1 MKKGIWVVL
10 AVVVIAIIV
19 VVAVMALGGKEE
31 KPQNQVQGE
40 QTGIK
45 IQTAEDMQKLF
56 NDINTKLQDALPRLE
71 VREVDVTD
79 ELSVTAMTGLK
90 SKNNVEAIVA
100 AEPFMSSQAFSA
112 VMVKVSDGANIE
124 EMKKEMINNID
135 MRKWICVSA
144 EKARV
149 TNYGNIIFLVMSS
162 EEWGKPVYDEFKQQ
176 VGGTVG
182 VELERIGEE

>member
-1 MKKGIWVVL
+1 MKKGIWAIL
-10 AVVVIAIIV
+10 AIV
-19 VVAVMALGGKEE
+19 VVAIVVIVAVMFLGGKDN
-31 KPQNQVQGE
+31 KQGE

-45 IQTAEDMQKLF
+45 IQTAEEMLEVF
-56 NDINTKLQDALPRLE
+56 NNINTKLQDALPSIE
-71 VREVDVTD
+71 VIEVDVTD

-112 VMVKVSDGANIE
+112 VMVKVSDDANIE
-124 EMKKEMINNID
+124 EMKKEMIDNID

-182 VELERIGEE
+182 TELERQGEI